1 MYCPINNPEQQCEC
15 TSKCCRLYNI
25 ALGFLAVLILF
36 TVGLVIGANFADTF
50 LSALPVL
57 ITAAVI
63 LFIVFIVTA
72 LTRGC
77 CGRNNDNV
85 N

>member
-1 MYCPINNPEQQCEC
+1 MYCPINGSEQQCEC
-15 TSKCCRLYNI
+15 SNRCCRLYNI

-50 LSALPVL
+50 LNALPVL
-57 ITAAVI
+57 IAASVI

-72 LTRGC
+72 LTKGC
-77 CGRNNDNV
+77 CRRNTEN
-85 N
+85 